1 MALVCSS
8 CGTENRLAAKFC
20 IECVAP
26 LPVVFAPTQ
35 QMPLRGAAAPAAA
48 DTLPSALA
56 AFASGPPSTPSAP
69 TAFAPREEV
78 PEPAPPRRRML
89 THFLLLVAGF
99 SLAAAAGW
107 IVASSDGDAEAAPVA
122 ATPQEPPAPAPI
134 PVAAASEAPARTE
147 APAGDAAV
155 AHPAAPPVEQPVA
168 PPATPPATPA
178 MPPSRPAPAVVSPAP
193 AARTAAARSKPTATP
208 EVHAPTR
215 QAGLLDAC
223 EPLGFITRER
233 CKVDLCSKAANQRRA
248 ECAPVL
254 AQQRLIQEKINPQLA
269 N

>member
-1 MALVCSS
+1 
-8 CGTENRLAAKFC
+8 
-20 IECVAP
+20 
-26 LPVVFAPTQ
+26 
-35 QMPLRGAAAPAAA
+35 
-48 DTLPSALA
+48 
-56 AFASGPPSTPSAP
+56 
-69 TAFAPREEV
+69 
-78 PEPAPPRRRML
+78 ML

-122 ATPQEPPAPAPI
+122 ATPQEPPAPAPL
-134 PVAAASEAPARTE
+134 PVATASEAPARTE
-147 APAGDAAV
+147 APAGDVAA
-155 AHPAAPPVEQPVA
+155 AHPAAPPVEQTVA
-168 PPATPPATPA
+168 PPATPATPA
-178 MPPSRPAPAVVSPAP
+178 IPPPRPAPAVVSPAP
-193 AARTAAARSKPTATP
+193 AARTAAARPKPTATP

-223 EPLGFITRER
+223 EPLGFIARER
-233 CKVDLCSKAANQRRA
+233 CKVDLCNNAANRRRA